1 MRELNY
7 RLIFRP
13 EPEGGYT
20 VSVPA
25 LPGCVTYGNTLEE
38 ARDMAKEAIQA
49 YLASLER
56 HGEPLPD
63 DSDTFEGHLILHHAA

>member
-1 MRELNY
+1 MRELDY
-7 RLIFRP
+7 RLIFHP

-38 ARDMAKEAIQA
+38 VRDMAKDAIQA

-56 HGEPLPD
+56 HGGPCRTTATL
-63 DSDTFEGHLILHHAA
+63 S

>member
-1 MRELNY
+1 MPELNY

-25 LPGCVTYGNTLEE
+25 LPGCVTFGSTLEE
-38 ARDMAKEAIQA
+38 ARDMARDAVEA
-49 YLASLER
+49 YLASLQR